1 MDSSRIAAIVAT
13 VPDIVETITHH
24 AALAFFGCA
33 YADQADDADQPMQG
47 EIMDQL
53 PAVIDSAALSAAET
67 LLIQATAANGYAG
80 QLAGC
85 IFCLYGKAQ
94 ALQETAPD
102 DTGDRE
108 LNPEMFGHYL
118 AMHAMGTGV
127 GLESFGVAIRD
138 GITVPYVEFG
148 GHSLEC
154 DYFTTAGDV

>member
-1 MDSSRIAAIVAT
+1 MKNQNIAAIVTT
-13 VPDIVETITHH
+13 VPGIVETITHH
-24 AALAFFGCA
+24 AALAFFACA
-33 YADQADDADQPMQG
+33 YADQADDASQSMQG

-67 LLIQATAANGYAG
+67 LLIQTTAANGYAG

-118 AMHAMGTGV
+118 AMQAMGTGV
-127 GLESFGVAIRD
+127 GLESFGAAVRD
-138 GITVPYVEFG
+138 GITVPYLEFG
-148 GHSLEC
+148 GYSLAG